1 MSDYISR
8 EALIGKVEKHYCA
21 PCKGQGGDLD
31 GNWCRACVINSVLEK
46 VRGIPAADVA
56 PVTTLNELTKEIHD
70 NAVSHGWWDEP
81 RNLLEIAALC
91 HSELSEAVEEYRA
104 GHPMVWA
111 NEDGKPEGIATEM
124 ADCLIR
130 ILDWFGHEG
139 LDADEIVRQKM
150 AYNRGRPYKHGKRC

>member
-1 MSDYISR
+1 MAKEYIER
-8 EALIGKVEKHYCA
+8 EAAKARLRMWITDCV
-21 PCKGQGGDLD
+21 LD
-31 GNWCRACVINSVLEK
+31 GDNETADRFRDCIDLLDS
-46 VRGIPAADVA
+46 IPAADVA

-81 RNLLEIAALC
+81 RNLLEIVALC

-104 GHPMVWA
+104 GRPMVWA

-130 ILDWFGHEG
+130 ILDWFGREG
-139 LDADEIVRQKM
+139 LDVDEIVRQKM
-150 AYNRGRPYKHGKRC
+150 AYNRGRPYKHGKKC

>member
-1 MSDYISR
+1 MGKEYIER
-8 EALIGKVEKHYCA
+8 EAAKARLRIWITDCV
-21 PCKGQGGDLD
+21 LD
-31 GNWCRACVINSVLEK
+31 GDNETADRFRECIDLLDS
-46 VRGIPAADVA
+46 IPAADVA

-81 RNLLEIAALC
+81 RNLLEIVALC

-104 GHPMVWA
+104 GRPMVWA

-139 LDADEIVRQKM
+139 LDTDEIVRQKM

>member
-1 MSDYISR
+1 MAKEYIER
-8 EALIGKVEKHYCA
+8 EVAKARLRIWITDCL
-21 PCKGQGGDLD
+21 LD
-31 GNWCRACVINSVLEK
+31 GDNETADRFRECIDLLDS
-46 VRGIPAADVA
+46 IPAADVA

-104 GHPMVWA
+104 GRPMVWA

-124 ADCLIR
+124 ADCVIR

-150 AYNRGRPYKHGKRC
+150 TYNRGRPYKHGKRC

>member
-1 MSDYISR
+1 MAKEYIER
-8 EALIGKVEKHYCA
+8 EAAKARLRLWITDCV
-21 PCKGQGGDLD
+21 LD
-31 GNWCRACVINSVLEK
+31 GDNETADRFRDCIDLLDS
-46 VRGIPAADVA
+46 IPAADVA

-81 RNLLEIAALC
+81 RNLLEIVALC

-104 GHPMVWA
+104 GRPMVWA